1 MFTLFGHPLSGNTHK
16 VRLMLRAFDLAYREE
31 VVDVTQGEHKQ
42 PAHLARNPRGQLP
55 VLVDADER
63 ATVYD
68 SQAIL
73 VYLARRF
80 DRAGSWLGAT
90 PLAAAQ
96 VMAWL
101 SFAANE
107 IHNGP
112 HLARLHY
119 LLGVPMEIAAVQRA
133 ASDSLALVEQQLART
148 PYLAGASLSVAD
160 LACYPCVAL
169 APEGRVSLDAFPA
182 TRAWIGAIQAAPF
195 HVAMPGLGAPS
206 PL

>member
-31 VVDVTQGEHKQ
+31 VVDVVKGEQKQ
-42 PAHLARNPRGQLP
+42 AAHLARNPRGQVP
-55 VLVDADER
+55 VLVDPDER
-63 ATVYD
+63 TTIYD
-68 SQAIL
+68 AQAIL

-80 DRAGSWLGAT
+80 DRGGTWLGAT
-90 PLAAAQ
+90 PLSAAQ
-96 VMAWL
+96 VMQWL

-119 LLGVPMEIAAVQRA
+119 LLGVPMDIAAVQQAARA
-133 ASDSLALVEQQLART
+133 SLALVEQQLART
-148 PYLAGASLSVAD
+148 PYLAGAELSVAD

-169 APEGRVSLDAFPA
+169 APEGRVSLDGFPA
-182 TRAWIGAIQAAPF
+182 TRAWIDGLQAAAF